1 MVSPLPIDPDTIT
14 VASVAYGV
22 ALSYLAVALTTVQV
36 VPTAS
41 CECVAAIDATSQQEQ
56 ATMAVAAATTS
67 GADTAPIDL
76 VAALTA
82 LQA

>member
-1 MVSPLPIDPDTIT
+1 MVSPLPINPDTIT
-14 VASVAYGV
+14 VASVTYGV

-41 CECVAAIDATSQQEQ
+41 CERAAAVDATSQQEQ

-76 VAALTA
+76 AAALTA
-82 LQA
+82 L